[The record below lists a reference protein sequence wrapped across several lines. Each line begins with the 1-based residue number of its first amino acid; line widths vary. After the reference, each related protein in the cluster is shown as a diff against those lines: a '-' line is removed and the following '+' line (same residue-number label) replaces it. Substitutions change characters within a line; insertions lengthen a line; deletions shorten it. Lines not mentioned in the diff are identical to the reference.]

1 MVFSSLSFVSLFLPL
16 VLVFYFVY
24 RNDYWRNTVLLLAS
38 LLFYSWGELKFLPLL
53 LFSIFMNQRFGVVIE
68 DSPATRRRNVLAA
81 AVTVNVLL
89 LVIFKYLNF
98 IVANLNVLLAWGGV
112 GAIRMREIALP
123 LGISFYTFHALSYL
137 IDIYRRNVPAQR
149 NFQQFSLYIALFPQ
163 LVAGPIIRYKDIWE
177 QLARRVVTLEDFGA
191 GAMRFVMGLAK
202 KLLIANP
209 LGALVD
215 TAFGVSAG
223 DIDQVDGWFGLLCY
237 SLQIYFDF
245 SGYSDMAIGLGRIF
259 GFRFPENF
267 AYPYSARSIQE
278 FWRRWHISLS
288 TWFRDYLYIPLGGNR
303 GGEARTLRNLWIV
316 FLLTGIWHGA
326 SWNFLIWGAIHGFF
340 LMLERWRPIARLLEI
355 APRAVKHMYVMIVVM
370 LAWAFFRAESLPEA
384 LRYVGV
390 LIGLGDASA
399 VSVSVRA
406 QFERLWMLIV
416 FGAFLSVPVYPLLLE
431 RCRPFWHKLEALA
444 LDDLLRA
451 VYLAFVLIICA
462 SAMATDQYNPFIY
475 FRF

>member
-1 MVFSSLSFVSLFLPL
+1 M
-16 VLVFYFVY
+16 VFYFA
-24 RNDYWRNTVLLLAS
+24 RRDDHWRNTVLLIAS
-38 LLFYSWGELKFLPLL
+38 LLFYSWGELRFLPLL
-53 LFSIFMNQRFGVVIE
+53 LFSIFINQQFGIAIE
-68 DSPATRRRNVLAA
+68 DSPATRRRKMLAA
-81 AVTVNVLL
+81 AVAVNVLL

-112 GAIRMREIALP
+112 GPIRMRAITLP

-177 QLARRVVTLEDFGA
+177 QLVRRVATLEDFGA

-209 LGALVD
+209 LGAVAD

-223 DIDQVDGWFGLLCY
+223 DIDQVDGWLGLLCY

-288 TWFRDYLYIPLGGNR
+288 TWFRDYLYIPLDGNR
-303 GGEARTLRNLWIV
+303 RGKARTLRNLWIV

-340 LMLERWRPIARLLEI
+340 LMLERWRPIARLLEV
-355 APRAVKHMYVMIVVM
+355 APRAFKHMYVIIVVM
-370 LAWAFFRAESLPEA
+370 LAWVFFRAETLPEA

-390 LIGLGDASA
+390 LIGFGDASA
-399 VSVSVRA
+399 VSISVRA

-416 FGAFLSVPVYPLLLE
+416 FGAVLAVPVYPLLLE
-431 RCRPFWHKLEALA
+431 QCRPFWHKLEALA
-444 LDDLLRA
+444 VDDLLRA